1 MSYRVYYA
9 LMLGIAAGIISC
21 SPAKIFIVKP
31 AESAFKAASVET
43 VDVTTHIPPEVSFVN
58 LRFKRYLEENLYKD
72 GTWQKGKDLKVE
84 YQFLELNLG
93 DYTERA
99 VLGFGAGTGKLKL
112 NVKYFDASG
121 NELSEI
127 VLEYKVKGED
137 DAAIKDAA
145 RRIAKHTKT
154 NFR

>member
-1 MSYRVYYA
+1 
-9 LMLGIAAGIISC
+9 MLGIAAGMISC
-21 SPAKIFIVKP
+21 SPAKIFVVKP
-31 AESAFKAASVET
+31 AEQTFKAAAVEA

-58 LRFKRYLEENLYKD
+58 LRFKRYLEEYLYKD
-72 GTWQKGKDLKVE
+72 AIWQKGKDLKIE
-84 YQFLELNLG
+84 YKFIELNLG

-121 NELSEI
+121 KELSEI

-145 RRIAKHTKT
+145 RRIAKHTKKS
-154 NFR
+154 FESQK